1 MKNTRLLT
9 ALLSGTMLLAASPAV
24 AQQTQDN
31 TAEAL
36 IESTNDE
43 PMSADQAAAKA
54 QFLEAQVESL
64 QQQIDELKK
73 AVTTVTPSWKGAP
86 QFEDKDNG
94 WSFKPRGRLQ
104 YDVGYVENPGGDIQ
118 TRNLGFNTRARRI
131 RLGVEGTIPGGFG
144 YKAEMDFA
152 NSAVS
157 FGDVILTYAPKGKF
171 WNFTIGNHETFESL
185 EQMTSSRFI
194 SFLERAQMNDAFIHT
209 RRIGASFGVT
219 DKANIAR
226 LNAGLFANRSI
237 DNTFDNDGWIF
248 GARGTYSPQALGGM
262 LHLGANFNYRNY
274 QNNLQQVRYRARP
287 FLQTTDQ
294 RFVDTGTFAAKS
306 DMTYGVELGG
316 IFGSFHAVAEAQ
328 MLSTNA
334 FKAGDT
340 LEGLDA
346 TGTTTVLSDDPNF
359 FSWYAEAGYYLTG
372 ETRGYKNGMW
382 DRTKVL
388 KPFSKGGWGAL
399 QLNARYDFLDLATSD
414 LRNGFN
420 NNFGTG
426 RFTPS
431 NVLTR
436 GGTQTGYLASLIWI
450 PEDYVRFLLQFSR
463 AAVKGGPFAGI
474 VDAGSADP
482 LNKRD
487 YNSNGVALRAQVD
500 F

>member
-1 MKNTRLLT
+1 MKNKGLLT
-9 ALLSGTMLLAASPAV
+9 ALLSGTVLLAASPAA
-24 AQQTQDN
+24 AQKTQDN
-31 TAEAL
+31 TAEGL
-36 IESTNDE
+36 IESTNDA
-43 PMSADQAAAKA
+43 PMTAEQAAAKA
-54 QFLEAQVESL
+54 ALLEAQVQSL

-73 AVTTVTPSWKGAP
+73 AVATVTPSWKGAP
-86 QFEDKDNG
+86 QLEDKDAG

-104 YDVGYVENPGGDIQ
+104 YDVGYVENPDGDIN

-144 YKAEMDFA
+144 YKAEADFA
-152 NSAVS
+152 NAAVS

-209 RRIGASFGVT
+209 RRIGASFGLT
-219 DKANIAR
+219 DKANIMR
-226 LNAGLFANRSI
+226 LNAGLFTNHSI
-237 DNTFDNDGWIF
+237 DNSFDNDGWIF

-294 RFVDTGTFAAKS
+294 RFVDTGAFAAKS

-316 IFGSFHAVAEAQ
+316 IFGSFHAVGEAQ
-328 MLSTNA
+328 MLNTNA
-334 FKAGDT
+334 FSAGAT
-340 LEGLDA
+340 LEGLDSA
-346 TGTTTVLSDDPNF
+346 GTTTVASDDPGF
-359 FSWYAEAGYYLTG
+359 FSWYAEAGYFLTG

-399 QLNARYDFLDLATSD
+399 QVNARYDYLDLATSD
-414 LRNGFN
+414 LRNGFT

-426 RFTPS
+426 TFTPS
-431 NVLTR
+431 VNLGR
-436 GGTQTGYLASLIWI
+436 GGNQTGYLASLIWI

-463 AAVKGGPFAGI
+463 AQVRGGPFAG
-474 VDAGSADP
+474 VVEGGSTEP
-482 LNKRD
+482 LDKRD
-487 YNSNGVALRAQVD
+487 YSSNGVAVRAQVD